1 MAVSRLSGAS
11 VFINYANS
19 NGTLTEE
26 LISWDVDALWPMG
39 KSTPLDGRPFMQDL
53 GPSVT
58 LPADAQPG
66 EQGYWLPYSQI
77 QVEIRLPKSAT
88 ANVTLDP
95 SSVILI
101 PARQMVAD
109 APENTKPRELFLK
122 LSDFVDFSK
131 GAVTLQPG
139 EKKNLFSYVL
149 SPIEYIKLG
158 IPSQSQLNMNNNTLL
173 IEIDQS

>member
-1 MAVSRLSGAS
+1 MATRIAGVTA
-11 VFINYANS
+11 FINYANS
-19 NGTLTEE
+19 NGTLNQE

-39 KSTPLDGRPFMQDL
+39 KSTPLDGRPYMQDL

-58 LPADAQPG
+58 LPEGAAPG

-77 QVEIRLPKSAT
+77 QLELRLPKSAA

-95 SSVILI
+95 SSVLLI

-109 APENTKPRELFLK
+109 APDNTEPRQLFLK
-122 LSDFVDFSK
+122 LSDFVDFS
-131 GAVTLQPG
+131 GTVTLQPG
-139 EKKNLFSYVL
+139 EKKNLFSYTL

-158 IPSQSQLNMNNNTLL
+158 IPSQSPLNMNNNTLL
-173 IEIDQS
+173 IEIDQT

>member
-1 MAVSRLSGAS
+1 MATRLPGTS
-11 VFINYANS
+11 VFVNYANS
-19 NGTLTEE
+19 NGTLNQE

-39 KSTPLDGRPFMQDL
+39 KATPLDGRPFMQDL

-58 LPADAQPG
+58 LPRDSAPG

-77 QVEIRLPKSAT
+77 QIEIRLAAGTT
-88 ANVTLDP
+88 ANVPLDP

-109 APENTKPRELFLK
+109 APEGTKPRELFLK
-122 LSDFVDFSK
+122 LSDFIDFSA

-139 EKKNLFSYVL
+139 ERKNLFSYTL

-158 IPSQSQLNMNNNTLL
+158 IPSQSPLNMNNNTLL
-173 IEIDQS
+173 IEIDRT

>member
-1 MAVSRLSGAS
+1 MATRIPGVS
-11 VFINYANS
+11 VFVNYANS

-39 KSTPLDGRPFMQDL
+39 KSTPLDGRPYMQDL

-58 LPADAQPG
+58 LPADAAPG

-77 QVEIRLPKSAT
+77 QLEIRLPASAN
-88 ANVTLDP
+88 ANVNLDP
-95 SSVILI
+95 ASVILI

-122 LSDFVDFSK
+122 LSDFVNFSET
-131 GAVTLQPG
+131 VVLQPG
-139 EKKNLFSYVL
+139 EKKNIFSYVL

-158 IPSQSQLNMNNNTLL
+158 IPSQSPLNMNNNTLL
-173 IEIDQS
+173 IEIDKP

>member
-1 MAVSRLSGAS
+1 MASRLNGTS

-19 NGTLTEE
+19 NGTLTQE

-39 KSTPLDGRPFMQDL
+39 KATPLDGRPYMQDL

-58 LPADAQPG
+58 LPRDAAQG

-77 QVEIRLPKSAT
+77 QLEIRLPAGAT
-88 ANVTLDP
+88 ANETLDP
-95 SSVILI
+95 STVILI

-109 APENTKPRELFLK
+109 APEGTKPRELFMK
-122 LSDFVDFSK
+122 ASDFIDFSA
-131 GAVTLQPG
+131 GPVVLQPG
-139 EKKNLFSYVL
+139 ERKNLYSYTL

-158 IPSQSQLNMNNNTLL
+158 IPSQSPLNMNNNTLL
-173 IEIDQS
+173 IEIDKV